1 MSRRV
6 YLIQGGAVTLATGA
20 VLGYGVASRMP
31 LLVVLS
37 FLLGWIAVTALR
49 SRVSEVVED
58 ELVLRVSERASR
70 RAMQLFV
77 LTGAALG
84 ALLIST
90 GNASTGSLL
99 LVVSS
104 ALLLAYLGL
113 VCYYT
118 WKGVEY

>member
-1 MSRRV
+1 MSRRM
-6 YLIQGGAVTLATGA
+6 YLILGGAVTLATGG

-31 LLVVLS
+31 LLVVLG

-49 SRVSEVVED
+49 GRVTEVVED

-77 LTGAALG
+77 LTGAVLG

-104 ALLLAYLGL
+104 TLLLAYLGL